1 MASSFSSS
9 HCLRALVFN
18 SIVCACYR
26 VADRLILLFLAFSS
40 RSRPMLRLV
49 AFWGTFLSTILFM
62 PRRLGLYV
70 MRIVCA
76 HRIGGSTPAYTL
88 TDSRL
93 NRAYTWKFL
102 GQPAYTQDTFQRKR
116 RASFLSTLPQ
126 IFIAPGELSLSFS
139 RSSFLYA
146 SYQPVNQPEHPQ

>member
-1 MASSFSSS
+1 
-9 HCLRALVFN
+9 
-18 SIVCACYR
+18 
-26 VADRLILLFLAFSS
+26 
-40 RSRPMLRLV
+40 MLRLV
-49 AFWGTFLSTILFM
+49 AFGGTFLSTILFM

-102 GQPAYTQDTFQRKR
+102 GQPAITQDTFQRKR
-116 RASFLSTLPQ
+116 CASFLSTLPQ
-126 IFIAPGELSLSFS
+126 IFYGTGRALIIVFQVL
-139 RSSFLYA
+139 FLYA